1 MTLEELQVIIEA
13 QTSQFK
19 KELKTVQNEVKSMT
33 SSVNK
38 QVASI
43 KNIFSRLGK
52 FLVALGLGKIFVN
65 SIKSAMNA
73 IESESLVGTVFGS
86 MTDDIREWS
95 NELQNSL
102 GLNGYAVRENA
113 AVLYNMTRSMG
124 LAKESALGLSKDLT
138 LLAEDMASF
147 YNLNSDEAFNKI
159 RAGLTG
165 ETEPLKALGILVD
178 TNTLKQYGY
187 RDSLSNSEKVMIRY
201 QAILAQTGA
210 ANGDLA
216 RTLDS
221 PANQVRILKNNLQLL
236 GIELGRAFMPIVQ
249 VVIPI
254 LNSLVR
260 AITRVVS
267 AIATFTSTLFGK
279 SSGKSSGLGS
289 IAGSMSDATSGAID
303 FGDAIGSAG
312 DSAKKTAKEVN
323 RLMGGFDEINSLSK
337 NSDAT
342 GGGASGSGGM
352 GGGLGDLGALDLGL
366 DEEPDTSGVSKAALK
381 VKAILNDLANFIK
394 QNKEIILSVVGG
406 LMAGLI
412 SYFAGPKILKA
423 VKMFILNI
431 KAIPTG
437 IGVAFLNI
445 ASFIT
450 SPVTLISL
458 AIGSVVAAL
467 IYIWQT
473 SDGFRKAC
481 IEAWEGIKEIVSTV
495 WKSFLKPIFDAIVTS
510 LLMIWE
516 NGLKPLVKAFVECVE
531 QVAMLLLNLWNNV
544 LQPVFN
550 WIFEILGPP
559 FAAIISVVLY
569 IISGAITTIM
579 VIISGVL
586 DFFTWCIEMVNK
598 LFTLDW
604 KAIWEECKKI
614 VSDIWNNI
622 TEFFRNTWDKIKS
635 FGDTAWS
642 GIKDIWNSASNWFNT
657 KVIEPIRS
665 FFSNMWSSIKT
676 TTSNAWDWILNLF
689 SKGGKIFSGITGSIA
704 EVFKTIVNSII
715 SGINTVIAIP
725 FNSING
731 ILNKIRGISI
741 LGITPFSG
749 FWGYNPLPV
758 PRIPKLAR
766 GGIVDSATMFIAGEA
781 GKEVVMPLENNT
793 GWITQLA
800 EKVAAR
806 MPQGNYDNS
815 YNGDLI
821 LMIDGSVIGK
831 VALKQLR
838 KMQRQG
844 GITLMPT

>member
-337 NSDAT
+337 NSDAN

-381 VKAILNDLANFIK
+381 IKAIFSELADFIK
-394 QNKEIILSVVGG
+394 EHKEIILSVIGG
-406 LMAGLI
+406 LVAGI
-412 SYFAGPKILKA
+412 ATYFAGPKI
-423 VKMFILNI
+423 IG
-431 KAIPTG
+431 AIEKF
-437 IGVAFLNI
+437 AKY
-445 ASFIT
+445 IT
-450 SPVTLISL
+450 SIPTLISGAMAL
-458 AIGSVVAAL
+458 INVPLLIISAVIAVVAGAL
-467 IYIWQT
+467 IYLWQT
-473 SDGFRKAC
+473 SEGFRDAC
-481 IEAWEGIKEIVSTV
+481 IEAWEGIKEIVVTV
-495 WKSFLKPIFDAIVTS
+495 WESFLKPIFDGIAVG

-516 NGLKPLVKAFVECVE
+516 NGLKPLVGAFVSFVE
-531 QVAMLLLNLWNNV
+531 EVALLLLNLWNNV
-544 LQPVFN
+544 LQPVIK
-550 WIFEILGPP
+550 WLIEVLGPP
-559 FAAIISVVLY
+559 FAAIFNVVVAVV
-569 IISGAITTIM
+569 SGAITAIM
-579 VIISGVL
+579 VILQVGL
-586 DFFTWCIEMVNK
+586 DFMSWLIGFVNK

-604 KAIWEECKKI
+604 KAIWEDCKKI
-614 VSDIWNNI
+614 VSDIW
-622 TEFFRNTWDKIKS
+622 
-635 FGDTAWS
+635 G
-642 GIKDIWNSASNWFNT
+642 GIKDFFSSTWDSITKLASNTWTNIKNAWSSAGSWFNST
-657 KVIEPIRS
+657 VIKPIGN
-665 FFSNMWSSIKT
+665 FFSSMWDSIKT

-689 SKGGKIFSGITGSIA
+689 SKGGKIFSGVVGSISD
-704 EVFKTIVNSII
+704 VFKTIVNSII

-815 YNGDLI
+815 YSGDLI
-821 LMIDGSVIGK
+821 LMIDGSVVGK

-844 GITLMPT
+844 AISLMPT